1 MKHQWKGFLS
11 GVLVTMLAIGLIGT
25 AAAAGRQTQA
35 TLNYTGINI
44 TYNGAKVTPTDAKG
58 NPVEPFII
66 NGTTYLPLRGVAQI
80 LGLNVAWD
88 ATSNTAALTDGSAS
102 TTSPFTL
109 SAGQYT
115 VGKDIQAG
123 KYDCRAISGS
133 GNFMGNV
140 SSQILGTLN
149 ELLAAETET
158 TAIQMGYHPA
168 YSNLE
173 LKAGDTIYIGGSL
186 TVQFTAK

>member
-11 GVLVTMLAIGLIGT
+11 GVLVTVLAIGLIGT

-44 TYNGAKVTPTDAKG
+44 TYNGAKVTPTDAQG

-80 LGLNVAWD
+80 LGLTVAWD
-88 ATSNTAALTDGSAS
+88 AASNTAALTDGSAS
-102 TTSPFTL
+102 TTSPFTI
-109 SAGQYT
+109 G
-115 VGKDIQAG
+115 VGKYVVGQDIPAG
-123 KYDCRAISGS
+123 KYDCLAVS
-133 GNFMGNV
+133 GNGVLRGDVASLTTFSVTMGVDNEFF
-140 SSQILGTLN
+140 IFLN
-149 ELLAAETET
+149 
-158 TAIQMGYHPA
+158 HS

-173 LKAGDTIYIGGSL
+173 LQNGDVIYIEGGL